1 MTVNDTSSSSLP
13 YLLSVVNTIL
23 NSIRAENP
31 EEPLCLGFT
40 NTVGSRRSE
49 EPSEYLHSAGKLK
62 EWLIARKLVSQDAAI
77 DESYRTRALELR
89 DALYS
94 VFSCVASGKAPPEDD
109 LDVLNGELCEA
120 LAKLDLESGLTW
132 VLAETDERE
141 RALMMIALSGAA
153 LLTSSER
160 SRVRECADDTCGW
173 LFLDLSKN
181 RSRRWCSMSDC
192 GNLAKARRF
201 QERKRERQ
209 A

>member
-1 MTVNDTSSSSLP
+1 MTVNDTSSSFLP
-13 YLLSVVNTIL
+13 YLVSVVNAIL
-23 NSIRAENP
+23 NSIRSEHA
-31 EEPLCLGFT
+31 EEPLCLAFT

-49 EPSEYLHSAGKLK
+49 EPSEYLHTAGKLK
-62 EWLIARKLVSQDAAI
+62 EWLFARELVSKDASI
-77 DESYRTRALELR
+77 DESYRIRAIELR
-89 DALYS
+89 DALYG
-94 VFSCVASGKAPPEDD
+94 VFSRVASGRAAQEID

-120 LAKLDLESGLTW
+120 LAKLELESHLTW
-132 VLAETDERE
+132 GLAETDESE

-160 SRVRECADDTCGW
+160 SRLRECADETCGW

-201 QERKRERQ
+201 QERKRERHG
-209 A
+209 